1 MKSKTNSKLKLVKTN
16 DFNLTACGNAIAE
29 DIITINSAESARASL
44 NKHMAEAYIAKVLWG
59 SAKHE
64 GTLGYV
70 VTDALKQR
78 GLSDNVLRVTLCTVK
93 YCFEN
98 GIQLDTM
105 TLSRMKER
113 AAKGLVYDLVTGKP
127 RKVTPNGKGKGG
139 KGGKV
144 KTEKTVVHAGIGIL
158 KALESEGFVKWL
170 NHLLDAAEI
179 RGVDSTSLDEI
190 KLDLVRDTLK
200 ECGYAVQDDKGNWCA
215 TVIKESDDEV
225 SEDE

>member
-1 MKSKTNSKLKLVKTN
+1 MKTNKLKLVKA
-16 DFNLTACGNAIAE
+16 DSFDLTACGNAIAE
-29 DIITINSAESARASL
+29 DIITLNSAESARASL
-44 NKHMAEAYIAKVLWG
+44 NKHMAEAYINKALWG

-64 GTLGYV
+64 GTLGHI
-70 VTDALKQR
+70 VTAALKQR

-113 AAKGLVYDLVTGKP
+113 AAKGLVYDLVSGKP
-127 RKVTPNGKGKGG
+127 KTIKAKSKTPGKG
-139 KGGKV
+139 

-158 KALESEGFVKWL
+158 KALESEGFVNWL
-170 NHLLDAAEI
+170 NHFMDAAEI
-179 RGVDSTSLDEI
+179 RGVDSTSMDEI

-200 ECGYAVQDDKGNWCA
+200 ECGYAVQDEKGDWVA
-215 TVIKESDDEV
+215 TVIKESDN
-225 SEDE
+225 EDE

>member
-1 MKSKTNSKLKLVKTN
+1 MAKQNKLKLVKTN
-16 DFNLTACGNAIAE
+16 ATFDLTACGNAIAE
-29 DIITINSAESARASL
+29 DIITINSAETARASL
-44 NKHMAEAYIAKVLWG
+44 NKHMAEAYINKALWG

-70 VTDALKQR
+70 VTEALKQR
-78 GLSDNVLRVTLCTVK
+78 GLADNVLRVTLCTVK
-93 YCFEN
+93 YCFDN

-105 TLSRMKER
+105 TLSRMKLLAE
-113 AAKGLVYDLVTGKP
+113 KGNAVDLITGKP
-127 RKVTPNGKGKGG
+127 RKVAPKGKGKG

-158 KALESEGFVKWL
+158 KALESEGFVKWF

-179 RGVDSTSLDEI
+179 RGVDSSSLDEV

-200 ECGYAVQDDKGNWCA
+200 ECGYAVQDEKGDWCA
-215 TVIKESDDEV
+215 TVIKESDDEAG
-225 SEDE
+225 EM

>member
-1 MKSKTNSKLKLVKTN
+1 MAKQNKLKLVKTN
-16 DFNLTACGNAIAE
+16 ATFDLTACGNAIAE
-29 DIITINSAESARASL
+29 DIIALNGAESARASL
-44 NKHMAEAYIAKVLWG
+44 NKHMAEAYTAKVLWG

-78 GLSDNVLRVTLCTVK
+78 GLADNVLRVTLCTVK

-113 AAKGLVYDLVTGKP
+113 AAKGLVYDLVSGKP
-127 RKVTPNGKGKGG
+127 KTIKAKSKTPGKA
-139 KGGKV
+139 

-158 KALESEGFVKWL
+158 KALESEGFVKWF

-179 RGVDSTSLDEI
+179 RGVDSSSLDEV

-200 ECGYAVQDDKGNWCA
+200 ECGYAVQDEKGDWCA
-215 TVIKESDDEV
+215 TVIKESDN
-225 SEDE
+225 EDE

>member
-1 MKSKTNSKLKLVKTN
+1 MAKQNAKLKLVKAN
-16 DFNLTACGNAIAE
+16 EFDLTACGNAIAE
-29 DIITINSAESARASL
+29 DIITLNSAESARANL
-44 NKHMAEAYIAKVLWG
+44 NKHMAEAYIAKALWG

-64 GTLGYV
+64 GTLGYI

-78 GLSDNVLRVTLCTVK
+78 GLADNVLRVTLCTVK

-113 AAKGLVYDLVTGKP
+113 AEKGLVYDLVSGKP
-127 RKVTPNGKGKGG
+127 KTIKAKGKKSG
-139 KGGKV
+139 KA
-144 KTEKTVVHAGIGIL
+144 KTEKTVTHCGIGIL
-158 KALESEGFVKWL
+158 KAIESEGFVKWL
-170 NHLLDAAEI
+170 NHFMDAAEI

-200 ECGYAVQDDKGNWCA
+200 ECGFAVQDDKGNWCA
-215 TVIKESDDEV
+215 AVIKESDNE
-225 SEDE
+225 EDE